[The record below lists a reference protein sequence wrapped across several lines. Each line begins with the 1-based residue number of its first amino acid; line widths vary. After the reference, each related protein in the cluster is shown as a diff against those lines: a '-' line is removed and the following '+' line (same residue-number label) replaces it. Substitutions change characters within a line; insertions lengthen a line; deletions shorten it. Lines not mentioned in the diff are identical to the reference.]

1 MHNIAGNPAHSAGV
15 ILQSALDK
23 EAFVELM
30 EKWGWCVNEFTDVEE
45 DEDE

>member
-1 MHNIAGNPAHSAGV
+1 MHNIAGNPAHSAGG
-15 ILQSALDK
+15 IIQSALDK

-30 EKWGWCVNEFTDVEE
+30 EKWGWRVNEFTDVEE